1 MNQRSI
7 PVSDIW
13 RKQQPMNHERA
24 GIPPCDWPN
33 QQHSRIVSAG
43 ARWHVQRAGKGPAIL
58 LLHGTGSSAHTWD
71 LVFKTLAESND
82 VLAVD
87 LPGHG
92 FSSALPTG
100 RMRLDGVSTALA
112 DLLQVVNFKP
122 DIIVGHSAGAAVA
135 LQLVLHDLSSPA
147 AIVGINAALQPFGGG
162 LSALFAPLARSMTLV
177 PFLPKLIAH
186 RARNIDVI
194 SRMLRSTGSD
204 LPEQNVTR
212 YQRLLV
218 REQHVAATLQ
228 MMADWDL
235 RTLLDDMEPLASRI
249 YLMVGDCDEAVPP
262 EQTIAVEKRYPDVT
276 VSTMSGAGH
285 LANEERPDLTA
296 AYVAAVLQQES
307 SSGR

>member
-7 PVSDIW
+7 PATDVW
-13 RKQQPMNHERA
+13 RQQRPMNPERA
-24 GIPPCDWPN
+24 GLPPVDWPN

-58 LLHGTGSSAHTWD
+58 LLHGTGSSTHTWD
-71 LVFKTLAESND
+71 QVFKTLAEAND

-92 FSSALPTG
+92 FSSALPSG
-100 RMRLDGVSTALA
+100 RTRLDGISTALA
-112 DLLQVVNFKP
+112 GLLQAVDFKP
-122 DIIVGHSAGAAVA
+122 DVIVGHSAGAAIA
-135 LQLVLHDLSSPA
+135 LQLVLHDLTSPA
-147 AIVGINAALQPFGGG
+147 AVVGINAALQPFGGT
-162 LSALFAPLARSMTLV
+162 LAALFAPLARSMTLV
-177 PFLPKLIAH
+177 PFLPKLIAR

-194 SRMLRSTGSD
+194 DRMLRSTGSD

-212 YQRLLV
+212 YQQLLI

-235 RTLLDDMEPLASRI
+235 RTLLDDIEPLAAQT
-249 YLMVGDCDEAVPP
+249 YLMVADGDEAVPP
-262 EQTIAVEKRYPDVT
+262 QQTTAVKKRYPDVT
-276 VSTMSGAGH
+276 VKTMSGVGH

-296 AYVAAVLQQES
+296 AYVAAVLRQER
-307 SSGR
+307 SGGR